1 VTILGP
7 NGSGK
12 STLLRALLGI
22 VPVAEGRI
30 LREAGLRVGYVP
42 QKLTIDRT
50 MPITVRRF
58 LSLPTRVSDQAAEEV
73 LARVGMAG
81 HGADQMIALSG
92 GQQQRVLLARA
103 LLGKPQLL
111 MLDEPTSGLDQP
123 GEAAFYR
130 LIEEVRAETGAAVLM
145 ISHDLHVVMAASD
158 RVICLNGH
166 ICCEGTP
173 RVVSTAPEYRAL
185 FGLGTQG
192 ALALYRHEHDH
203 DAHEDGHPHH
213 GHTTTTTTTST
224 STTMLD
230 DFLVRAGLAAVGC
243 RWPRG
248 RWGPSSSGGGW
259 PISAMRPP
267 MPPSLGVALAL
278 ATDLPIGLGT
288 LTVALAMAVT
298 VAGLSARGWAMD
310 TTLGVL
316 AHSALAF
323 GLVAVS
329 FFPTVRTDLSSL
341 PLRRH
346 PGRQPCRTGAC
357 LAGLACRPA
366 LLAWR
371 WQRLLTATLSEDLA
385 HAAGINPDRER
396 LVLVLS
402 RWPWSWPVAL
412 KIVGALL
419 IAAMLIIPAAAARG
433 FARTPEAMAA
443 PLNHCSFRADFC
455 GQHHHEA

>member
-1 VTILGP
+1 MSLIAADHVCVRFGSDEVLHDISLRVDPGEIVTILGP

-58 LSLPTRVSDQAAEEV
+58 LSLPTRVSDAAAAEA

-81 HGADQMIALSG
+81 QGGEQMTTLSG

-130 LIEEVRAETGAAVLM
+130 LIEEVRTQTGSAVLM
-145 ISHDLHVVMAASD
+145 VSHDLHVVMAASD

-203 DAHEDGHPHH
+203 DHEDGHPHH
-213 GHTTTTTTTST
+213 
-224 STTMLD
+224 
-230 DFLVRAGLAAVGC
+230 
-243 RWPRG
+243 
-248 RWGPSSSGGGW
+248 
-259 PISAMRPP
+259 
-267 MPPSLGVALAL
+267 
-278 ATDLPIGLGT
+278 
-288 LTVALAMAVT
+288 
-298 VAGLSARGWAMD
+298 
-310 TTLGVL
+310 
-316 AHSALAF
+316 
-323 GLVAVS
+323 
-329 FFPTVRTDLSSL
+329 
-341 PLRRH
+341 
-346 PGRQPCRTGAC
+346 
-357 LAGLACRPA
+357 
-366 LLAWR
+366 
-371 WQRLLTATLSEDLA
+371 
-385 HAAGINPDRER
+385 
-396 LVLVLS
+396 
-402 RWPWSWPVAL
+402 
-412 KIVGALL
+412 
-419 IAAMLIIPAAAARG
+419 
-433 FARTPEAMAA
+433 
-443 PLNHCSFRADFC
+443 
-455 GQHHHEA
+455 HHHDHDHA